1 MYKKTR
7 RGSTNHS
14 LDQLHRLTAARAFRK
29 LPSELLIVKYKMK
42 FIVLALFVCLL
53 ALAMVSAAPA
63 EEGLVGDLLGSE
75 QQYHN
80 PQDPSSFFKL
90 KKIKKLLFG

>member
-1 MYKKTR
+1 MKVV
-7 RGSTNHS
+7 
-14 LDQLHRLTAARAFRK
+14 LTGEF
-29 LPSELLIVKYKMK
+29 S
-42 FIVLALFVCLL
+42 FFSQALFVCLL